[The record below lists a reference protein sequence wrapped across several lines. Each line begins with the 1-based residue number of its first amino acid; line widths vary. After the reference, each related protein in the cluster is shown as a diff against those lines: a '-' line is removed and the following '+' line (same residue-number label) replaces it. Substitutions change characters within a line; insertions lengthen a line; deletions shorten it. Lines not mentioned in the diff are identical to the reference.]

1 MQTNNCFLLLSN
13 PGNVYSSA
21 FLSISIDNA
30 VVLSKIDKGEPVESQ
45 ISSVD
50 EPLVFFMES
59 LVELDEVITVVIIEN
74 DRTIVIG
81 CSGSKKI
88 LHELDRIVC
97 SDVNVNT

>member
-1 MQTNNCFLLLSN
+1 M
-13 PGNVYSSA
+13 YSSA

-81 CSGSKKI
+81 CY
-88 LHELDRIVC
+88 ELDRIVC